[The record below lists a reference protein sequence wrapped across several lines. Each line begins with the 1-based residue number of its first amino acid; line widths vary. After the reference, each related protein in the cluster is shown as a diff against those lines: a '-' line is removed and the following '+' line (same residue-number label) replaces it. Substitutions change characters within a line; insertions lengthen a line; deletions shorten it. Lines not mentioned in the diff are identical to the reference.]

1 MTKQEFIVN
10 CSSIG
15 LTSIPETFPNST
27 THLLLNNNHL
37 LLIPNNAFKNL
48 SHLVCLDISNS
59 GLYKMEKMAF
69 HHLTNLKTLIL
80 KNNHLSASNASYP
93 DGIFCPFE
101 NELETLD
108 IRGNLKGLAATFHT
122 YPEKALGCLKSLEV
136 LRMDCIPN
144 LNLPGTLSQMHNL
157 TTLDFSNGLQVH
169 NVTNGFFNSVSNL
182 QIETLNFTNANIT
195 QINGSIFNSLKSLRV
210 LDLTNNSKL
219 AFIVKDICFGLRQTK
234 IEILNLTRTCFGA
247 AKEEHLV
254 MQQLNQTNITV
265 LALDWN
271 EIRSVGSIFSILPYI
286 EEFTMTNNGLNDFY
300 GLLLDF
306 GAAKQIRKMDF
317 SYQNTFILE
326 TTEPVCPDYP
336 NVKSD
341 VSEQEHTFHSDPNKR
356 FCSFGD
362 VCLTRWPPKLEWM
375 AFSDVGLRK
384 DKVPEIAFMNNG
396 SIKYVDLS
404 NNIIEALPRPMYCRS
419 KNPYVISTI
428 EHLDASNCGM
438 KCMNK
443 TLFEY
448 CDWSVKF
455 VNVSHNKLGLLQG
468 GCNENPSVRDLTTLL
483 KPLKT
488 LEYIDVSYNFI
499 NKTTSDVFD
508 NQVNLIELRV
518 SNNELTSL
526 EINLTHLIHLE
537 LLDLSFNK
545 ITTLSETARLTL
557 SQLEAHP
564 EFRTTKHIYLNLA
577 GNPLQCTCSG
587 LGFLSWMA
595 NTRLTLVNLPK
606 YRCVYSNSREG
617 DMSDGINQIVATMER
632 ECGGNKWFILSLT
645 GLFLYFTTVTIGTC
659 CYRYRHYIRY
669 ILLRMRM
676 RRERLDALLGRHNE
690 YKYDGFVCCT
700 REGAKWTKRF
710 LLPNLENKE
719 TGLKFCVAQRD
730 FIVGKTIIDNIM
742 DTIAKSRKTI
752 LLIDPT
758 FIESK
763 WCNEELLIS
772 HNVSGSLCLC
782 FYNQCI
788 V

>member
-1 MTKQEFIVN
+1 M
-10 CSSIG
+10 G

-37 LLIPNNAFKNL
+37 HLIPNNAFKNL

-59 GLYKMEKMAF
+59 GLYKMENMAF
-69 HHLTNLKTLIL
+69 HHLPNLKTLIL
-80 KNNHLSASNASYP
+80 KNNHLSANNASYP
-93 DGIFCPFE
+93 DSIFCPVE
-101 NELETLD
+101 SELQTLD
-108 IRGNLKGLAATFHT
+108 IRGNLKGLPAKFHT
-122 YPEKALGCLKSLEV
+122 YPEKALDCLKFVKV
-136 LRMDCIPN
+136 LRMDCIPD
-144 LNLPGTLSQMHNL
+144 LNLPDSLSQMHNL
-157 TTLDFSNGLQVH
+157 TTLDFSNGLEVH
-169 NVTNGFFNSVSNL
+169 NVTNEFFDSVSKL
-182 QIETLNFTNANIT
+182 QIETLNFTNVNIT
-195 QINGSIFNSLKSLRV
+195 RINGSIFSSLKSLRV
-210 LDLTNNSKL
+210 LDLTNNSML
-219 AFIVKDICFGLRQTK
+219 AFIVKDICSGLRQTK

-247 AKEEHLV
+247 AKQENMV
-254 MQQLNQTNITV
+254 MQQLNQTKIKV

-271 EIRSVGSIFSILPYI
+271 EIRSVGSIFSILPDI

-306 GAAKQIRKMDF
+306 GEAREIRKIDF
-317 SYQNTFILE
+317 SYQNTFTLDSA
-326 TTEPVCPDYP
+326 EPVCPDYP
-336 NVKSD
+336 NIKSH
-341 VSEQEHTFHSDPNKR
+341 VSEKDHTVRNDSNKR

-375 AFSDVGLRK
+375 AFSDIGLRK

-396 SIKYVDLS
+396 SIKYVDVS
-404 NNIIEALPRPMYCRS
+404 NNMIETLPIPMYCRS
-419 KNPYVISTI
+419 KNPYVMSTI
-428 EHLDASNCGM
+428 EHLDASNCGI

-448 CDWSVKF
+448 CDWSLRF
-455 VNVSHNKLGLLQG
+455 VNVSHNKFGLLQG

-483 KPLKT
+483 TPLKT

-499 NKTTSDVFD
+499 NKTTSDLFE
-508 NQVNLIELRV
+508 NQTNLIELIA

-526 EINLTHLIHLE
+526 EINMTHLIHLE

-545 ITTLSETARLTL
+545 ITTLSETTRLTL
-557 SQLEAHP
+557 NQLEAHP
-564 EFRTTKHIYLNLA
+564 EFRTIKHISLNLE
-577 GNPLQCTCSG
+577 GNPLQCICLR
-587 LGFLSWMA
+587 LGFLNWPA

-617 DMSDGINQIVATMER
+617 DMSEGINQIVATMER
-632 ECGGNKWFILSLT
+632 ECGGNNWIILSLT
-645 GLFLYFTTVTIGTC
+645 GLFLYFTTVTIATC

-676 RRERLDALLGRHNE
+676 RRERLDALLGRFNE
-690 YKYDGFVCCT
+690 YKFDGFVCCT

-710 LLPNLENKE
+710 LLPNLENEE

-742 DTIAKSRKTI
+742 DTIAQSRKTI

-758 FIESK
+758 FIGSK

-772 HNVSGSLCLC
+772 HNVSSFLCLC
-782 FYNQCI
+782 FHNQSKSVRKCK
-788 V
+788 VT